1 MSLRHWLII
10 TLEDKDHIHQIL
22 LEIINNLNKN
32 LLEER
37 GPHFV
42 VKEKIQVIE
51 NYSITTQLKE
61 WSQV

>member
-22 LEIINNLNKN
+22 LEILNNLNKN